1 MSTVRV
7 TYSADRAEVLDRLRL
22 QHARADRSI
31 VDAMQALLRRDLVL
45 ARQVCE
51 ADHDAKSVRYAIEE
65 AVTSIIALQQPVAG
79 DLRELMSIVAITLN
93 LERIAGHAEG
103 IARNAIFL
111 EDNPV
116 AATEPDLWRMA
127 DVVREMLQSATRSF
141 LDRDQDLARL
151 TVERDDE
158 VDDIYGDIHERLIA
172 RIADAEG
179 DADESD
185 AITHVLWCSHNLE
198 RIGDRALNICERTIF
213 QVTGRFERVHGPD
226 YDPDS

>member
-1 MSTVRV
+1 MSTVRL
-7 TYSADRAEVLDRLRL
+7 TYSADRADVLDRLRL

-31 VDAMQALLRRDLVL
+31 VDSMQALLRRDLVL
-45 ARQVCE
+45 ARRVSE
-51 ADHDAKSVRYAIEE
+51 ADEDAKQVRYGIEE
-65 AVTSIIALQQPVAG
+65 AVTSIIALQAPVAG

-103 IARNAIFL
+103 IARIAVFL

-141 LDRDQDLARL
+141 LERDQHLARL
-151 TVERDDE
+151 TIDRDDE
-158 VDDIYGDIHERLIA
+158 VDELYSDIHERLIDRLA
-172 RIADAEG
+172 RAEG
-179 DADESD
+179 NPEESD
-185 AITHVLWCSHNLE
+185 AITHVIWCSHNLE

-213 QVTGRFERVHGPD
+213 QVTGHFERHHALDNGND
-226 YDPDS
+226 

>member
-1 MSTVRV
+1 MSTVRL
-7 TYSADRAEVLDRLRL
+7 TYTTDRAEVLDRLRL
-22 QHARADRSI
+22 QQARADRSI

-45 ARQVCE
+45 ARSVCE
-51 ADHDAKSVRYAIEE
+51 ADPEAKMLRYAIEE
-65 AVTSIIALQQPVAG
+65 AVTSIIALQQPVAS
-79 DLRELMSIVAITLN
+79 DLRELMSIVAIALN

-111 EDNPV
+111 EDNPI

-141 LDRDQDLARL
+141 LERDQRLARI
-151 TVERDDE
+151 TITRDDE
-158 VDDIYGDIHERLIA
+158 VDELYSEIHERLIA
-172 RIADAEG
+172 RLAGVERGAE
-179 DADESD
+179 AFD

-213 QVTGRFERVHGPD
+213 FVTGRFERVTAPSEEAA
-226 YDPDS
+226 P

>member
-1 MSTVRV
+1 MSTVRL
-7 TYSADRAEVLDRLRL
+7 TYSADRADVLDRLRL

-45 ARQVCE
+45 ARRVSE
-51 ADHDAKSVRYAIEE
+51 ADEEVKQVRYAIEE

-79 DLRELMSIVAITLN
+79 DLRELMSIVAIALN

-103 IARNAIFL
+103 IARNAVFL
-111 EDNPV
+111 EGNPV

-141 LDRDQDLARL
+141 LERDQRLARL
-151 TVERDDE
+151 TIEQDDE
-158 VDDIYGDIHERLIA
+158 VDELYSDIHGRLIA
-172 RIADAEG
+172 RLAGAEG
-179 DADESD
+179 DAEESD

-213 QVTGRFERVHGPD
+213 QVTGRFERQHGID
-226 YDPDS
+226 NGSE

>member
-1 MSTVRV
+1 MPNRF
-7 TYSADRAEVLDRLRL
+7 
-22 QHARADRSI
+22 
-31 VDAMQALLRRDLVL
+31 
-45 ARQVCE
+45 
-51 ADHDAKSVRYAIEE
+51 RYGIEE

-93 LERIAGHAEG
+93 LERIAGPAEG

-141 LDRDQDLARL
+141 LDRDQHLARL
-151 TVERDDE
+151 TIDRDDE
-158 VDDIYGDIHERLIA
+158 VDDIYADIHERLIA

-213 QVTGRFERVHGPD
+213 QVTGHSSALRQRVRSRLLIQPPAAFDRPPLRGKPAPHKMRGCREAAEGA
-226 YDPDS
+226 SHFTLCST

>member
-1 MSTVRV
+1 MSTVRLS
-7 TYSADRAEVLDRLRL
+7 YSADRADVLDRLRL
-22 QHARADRSI
+22 LHARADRSI

-45 ARQVCE
+45 ARRVGE
-51 ADHDAKSVRYAIEE
+51 ADSDATAVRYGIEE

-79 DLRELMSIVAITLN
+79 DLRELMSIVPIALN

-111 EDNPV
+111 GDNPV

-141 LDRDQDLARL
+141 LERDERLARM
-151 TVERDDE
+151 TAERDDE
-158 VDDIYGDIHERLIA
+158 VDDLYAEIHERLIGRLA
-172 RIADAEG
+172 GFEPEAEQF
-179 DADESD
+179 D

-198 RIGDRALNICERTIF
+198 RIGDRALNICERTVF
-213 QVTGRFERVHGPD
+213 QVTGRFQSVDVEQNGAPV
-226 YDPDS
+226 